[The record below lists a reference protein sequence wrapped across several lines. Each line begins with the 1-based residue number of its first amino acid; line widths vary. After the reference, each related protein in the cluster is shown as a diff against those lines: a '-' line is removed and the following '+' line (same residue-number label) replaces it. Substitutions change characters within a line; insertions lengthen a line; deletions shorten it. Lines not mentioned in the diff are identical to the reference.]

1 MTDCN
6 DNAYVEAADSLE
18 ETASAPDTNTDLR
31 EGTEEQSESDPIE
44 ADNANELE
52 QLRTEVKALK
62 AQLEGERAMYGRMS
76 RECAEFS
83 ELYPDVSL
91 SSLPDDIWDSV
102 KKGVPI
108 AAAYALSERKSFLA
122 RTKAETVNSANS
134 RLSSGS
140 VDSSS
145 GEEYFS
151 PAEVRAMSSSEVR
164 ANYSTIIRSMSKWH

>member
-1 MTDCN
+1 MTDCT
-6 DNAYVEAADSLE
+6 DTAYVESTDTPE
-18 ETASAPDTNTDLR
+18 ETATSPDLPEHEASQDESAPIESVDTD
-31 EGTEEQSESDPIE
+31 EI
-44 ADNANELE
+44 E
-52 QLRTEVKALK
+52 QLREEVKVLK

-83 ELYPDVSL
+83 ELYPEVPL
-91 SSLPDDIWDSV
+91 SAIPDDIWDSV

-122 RTKAETVNSANS
+122 RARAESVNSENS

-145 GEEYFS
+145 NEEYFS
-151 PAEVRAMSSSEVR
+151 PAEVRAMSASEVR